1 MPNADTS
8 PVPDYM
14 AALRLDGRGMLVFGA
29 GQGIGRQA
37 AHALRQAGAQV
48 VCIDK
53 NEEAARQ
60 VAGEVD
66 GHAIVAD
73 ITRRESVETCF
84 ETASRMLPNGI
95 RGIIDIVGEARL
107 VKLVDA
113 TDATWDSQFDIVL
126 RHAFLVA
133 QIGSRILKR
142 SGGGAIT
149 FVGSISGR
157 RMLSKQV
164 LYGAAKAGLHHL
176 VRSASVELAGDHV
189 RINAVAPGFVRT
201 PRLQER
207 IDPETWTKIERT
219 IPVGRVALPH
229 EIARALLFLTS
240 DLAGYVTGQVIG
252 MDGGLA
258 SATPLPV
265 LFEHMSE

>member
-1 MPNADTS
+1 
-8 PVPDYM
+8 VPDYL

-37 AHALRQAGAQV
+37 AHALRQAGAHV

-53 NEEAARQ
+53 NEAAARQ
-60 VAGEVD
+60 VADEVH
-66 GHAIVAD
+66 GIAITAD
-73 ITRRESVETCF
+73 ITRRDSVETCF
-84 ETASRMLPNGI
+84 ETALGMLPNGI
-95 RGIIDIVGEARL
+95 GGIIDIVGEARL
-107 VKLVDA
+107 VKLADA

-133 QIGSRILKR
+133 QLGSKILKR
-142 SGGGAIT
+142 GCGGTIT

-157 RMLSKQV
+157 RLLSKQV
-164 LYGAAKAGLHHL
+164 LYGAAKAALHHL
-176 VRSASVELAGDHV
+176 VRCTAVELGGDHV
-189 RINAVAPGFVRT
+189 RVNAVAPGFVRT
-201 PRLQER
+201 PRLEER
-207 IDPETWTKIERT
+207 IDPETWAKIERS
-219 IPVGRVALPH
+219 IPVGRAAQPH

-240 DLAGYVTGQVIG
+240 DLACYVTGQVIG

-265 LFEHMSE
+265 LFEHINE